1 MSSRAFNIADHMKNL
16 QGTRTLASGAKI
28 VGADADSIQAP
39 GLITTAGGGDN
50 TSLNTGLATA
60 TYPAGHIVQVV
71 NTTMNPIDEDVSY
84 NTSYFEPGG
93 TIDNGEMSR
102 TITPKVSGN
111 KLLVMTNYMPRGR
124 APSGGDMYFVVEL
137 QGGPTASMTQQW
149 EITRSSDN
157 LGKLGDTV
165 NMPCEV
171 NKSYFFTTASTA
183 EHKFTLKVKTSSS
196 TGVYYRSG
204 GGDITI
210 MEIQA

>member
-1 MSSRAFNIADHMKNL
+1 MATFQIGGKDLVSQTGSNEPVIASNV
-16 QGTRTLASGAKI
+16 I
-28 VGADADSIQAP
+28 F
-39 GLITTAGGGDN
+39 
-50 TSLNTGLATA
+50 
-60 TYPAGHIVQVV
+60 PAGHIVQVV
-71 NTTMNPIDEDVSY
+71 NKTMNPIDEDVSY
-84 NTSYFEPGG
+84 STSYFEPGS
-93 TIDNGEMSR
+93 TINNGEMSR
-102 TITPKVSGN
+102 TIDPTTSGN
-111 KLLVMTNYMPRGR
+111 KLLVMVNYLPRGR
-124 APSGGDMYFVVEL
+124 APTGQDMYFVVEL

-165 NMPCEV
+165 IMPQAI

-204 GGDITI
+204 GGDITL

>member
-1 MSSRAFNIADHMKNL
+1 MVSIVKVDQIQNAD
-16 QGTRTLASGAKI
+16 GT
-28 VGADADSIQAP
+28 VEY
-39 GLITTAGGGDN
+39 
-50 TSLNTGLATA
+50 LNTGTIKNATLDSTVTGGSGITA
-60 TYPAGHIVQVV
+60 LGTVASGTLGSSVTFPAGHILQVV
-71 NTTMNPIDEDVSY
+71 NTTMNPIDEDLSSS
-84 NTSYFEPGG
+84 TTYFEPGS
-93 TIDNGEMSR
+93 TINNGEMSR

-111 KLLVMTNYMPRGR
+111 KLLVITNYMPRGR
-124 APSGGDMYFVVEL
+124 APSGQDMYFAVEL

-149 EITRSSDN
+149 EISRSSDN

-165 NMPCEV
+165 IMPCEV

>member
-1 MSSRAFNIADHMKNL
+1 MVSIVKVDQIKSSDGTTEYLNAGNIKNA
-16 QGTRTLASGAKI
+16 TLDSSVTNNSGVSSGAI
-28 VGADADSIQAP
+28 SS
-39 GLITTAGGGDN
+39 N
-50 TSLNTGLATA
+50 ATFP
-60 TYPAGHIVQVV
+60 TGHIVQVV

-84 NTSYFEPGG
+84 STSYFEPGS
-93 TIDNGEMSR
+93 TINNGEMSR

-111 KLLVMTNYMPRGR
+111 KLLVITNYLPRGR
-124 APSGGDMYFVVEL
+124 APTGQDMYFVVEL

-149 EITRSSDN
+149 EISRSSDN

-165 NMPCEV
+165 IMPCEV

-196 TGVYYRSG
+196 AGVYYRSG

-210 MEIQA
+210 MEIQT

>member
-1 MSSRAFNIADHMKNL
+1 LDEMATLKLGNKVVATQTGTNNPVINSATSFAGTVSS
-16 QGTRTLASGAKI
+16 S
-28 VGADADSIQAP
+28 
-39 GLITTAGGGDN
+39 
-50 TSLNTGLATA
+50 ATF
-60 TYPAGHIVQVV
+60 PAGHIVQVV

-84 NTSYFEPGG
+84 STSYFEPGS
-93 TIDNGEMSR
+93 TTNNGEMSR

-111 KLLVMTNYMPRGR
+111 KLLVITNYMPRGR
-124 APSGGDMYFVVEL
+124 APSGQDMYFAVEL
-137 QGGPTASMTQQW
+137 QGGPTGSMTQQW

-165 NMPCEV
+165 IMPCEV

>member
-1 MSSRAFNIADHMKNL
+1 MVSIVKVDQIKSSDGTTEYLNAGNIKNA
-16 QGTRTLASGAKI
+16 TLDSSVTNNSGVSSGAI
-28 VGADADSIQAP
+28 SS
-39 GLITTAGGGDN
+39 N
-50 TSLNTGLATA
+50 ATFP
-60 TYPAGHIVQVV
+60 TGHIVQVV
-71 NTTMNPIDEDVSY
+71 NKTMNPIDEDIS
-84 NTSYFEPGG
+84 TSTTYFEPGS
-93 TIDNGEMSR
+93 TINNGEMSR

-111 KLLVMTNYMPRGR
+111 KLLVITNYLPRGR
-124 APSGGDMYFVVEL
+124 APTGQDMYFVVEL

-183 EHKFTLKVKTSSS
+183 EHKFTLKVKTQSAM
-196 TGVYYRSG
+196 GVYYRSG

>member
-71 NTTMNPIDEDVSY
+71 NTTMNPIDEDLS
-84 NTSYFEPGG
+84 TSTTYFEPGS
-93 TIDNGEMSR
+93 TINNGEMSR

-111 KLLVMTNYMPRGR
+111 KLLVITNYMPRGR

-165 NMPCEV
+165 LMPCEV

-196 TGVYYRSG
+196 AGVYYRSG

-210 MEIQA
+210 MEIQT

>member
-1 MSSRAFNIADHMKNL
+1 MASIVKVDQIQNADGTVEYLNAGSIKNASLHSSVTGGSGINAL
-16 QGTRTLASGAKI
+16 GTVASGTLGSS
-28 VGADADSIQAP
+28 V
-39 GLITTAGGGDN
+39 TF
-50 TSLNTGLATA
+50 
-60 TYPAGHIVQVV
+60 PAGHIIQVV

-84 NTSYFEPGG
+84 STSYFEPGS
-93 TIDNGEMSR
+93 TINNGEMSR
-102 TITPKVSGN
+102 TIDPTTSGN
-111 KLLVMTNYMPRGR
+111 KLLVMVNYLPRGR
-124 APSGGDMYFVVEL
+124 APTGQDMYFAVEL

-149 EITRSSDN
+149 EISRSSDN

-165 NMPCEV
+165 IMPCEV

>member
-1 MSSRAFNIADHMKNL
+1 MVSIVKVDQIQNSDGTVEYLNAGSIKNASLHSSVTGGSGINAL
-16 QGTRTLASGAKI
+16 GTVASGTLGSS
-28 VGADADSIQAP
+28 VTFP
-39 GLITTAGGGDN
+39 V
-50 TSLNTGLATA
+50 
-60 TYPAGHIVQVV
+60 GHIIQVV

-84 NTSYFEPGG
+84 STSYFEPGS
-93 TIDNGEMSR
+93 TINNGEMSR
-102 TITPKVSGN
+102 TIDPTTSGN
-111 KLLVMTNYMPRGR
+111 KLLVMVNYLPRGR
-124 APSGGDMYFVVEL
+124 APTGQDMYFVVEL

-165 NMPCEV
+165 IMPQAI

-196 TGVYYRSG
+196 TGVYHRSG

>member
-1 MSSRAFNIADHMKNL
+1 MASIVKVDQIQNADGTVEYLNAGSIKNASLHSSVTGGSGITAL
-16 QGTRTLASGAKI
+16 GTVASGTLGSS
-28 VGADADSIQAP
+28 V
-39 GLITTAGGGDN
+39 TF
-50 TSLNTGLATA
+50 
-60 TYPAGHIVQVV
+60 PAGHIVQVV
-71 NTTMNPIDEDVSY
+71 NKTMNPIDEDIS
-84 NTSYFEPGG
+84 TSTTYFEPGS
-93 TIDNGEMSR
+93 TINNGEMSR

-111 KLLVMTNYMPRGR
+111 KLLVITNYMPRGR

-165 NMPCEV
+165 IMPCEV

-196 TGVYYRSG
+196 AGVYHRSG

-210 MEIQA
+210 MEIQT